1 MGRVIVRGF
10 DSISKKVGKA
20 GPELHRQLKGAL
32 QESLEEGRDEMRRRI
47 GEAGTGK
54 TWVANW
60 DRWANAQP
68 GRRASAPGR
77 VASGRMQ
84 ERVTFEMSS
93 DTKYRVRG
101 RVGWTGRLGKDRYFV
116 AQDQGYRHHITG
128 EMVQGMMI
136 LRDIGQFVDDRF
148 EERAERIARDIANLD
163 F

>member
-1 MGRVIVRGF
+1 MGRVIFRGF
-10 DSISKKVGKA
+10 DAISKKVGEA

-47 GEAGTGK
+47 GESGTGN

-60 DRWANAQP
+60 DSSVNAHP
-68 GRRASAPGR
+68 DRRASMPGR

-101 RVGWTGRLGKDRYFV
+101 RVGWVGRLGKDRYFV
-116 AQDQGYRHHITG
+116 AQDRGYRHHITG

-136 LRDIGQFVDDRF
+136 LRNIGAFVDDRF